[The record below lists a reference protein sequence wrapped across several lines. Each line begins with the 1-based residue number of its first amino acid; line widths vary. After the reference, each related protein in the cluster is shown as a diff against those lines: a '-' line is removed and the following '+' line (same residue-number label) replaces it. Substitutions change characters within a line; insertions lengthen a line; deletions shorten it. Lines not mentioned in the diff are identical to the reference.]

1 VDPRAQAPAPPVRA
15 DGGQADKVPDAPGKR
30 PDMVVHGAD
39 PYNAE
44 PPRSALAASAVTPL
58 DTFYVRN
65 HGPVPAL
72 DPDHW
77 RLRVEGLVERELELS
92 LGRLRAEFPQR
103 TLIATLQC
111 AGNRREGLLAVR
123 EIPGE
128 APWGPGATGTA
139 EWTGVSLA
147 EVLRAAGVVEHG
159 RYIEFIGADVSE
171 EMDPPEHFG
180 ASISRRKAL
189 SGEVTLAWGMNGRPL
204 PATHGAPLRVVVPG
218 YIGARSVKWLE
229 RIVARDSPS
238 ENHFQAVSYRLLPA
252 DRSDEVGRRG
262 AGVALGAVAVNA
274 DILSPGDGA
283 EVEPGTLS
291 VEGYAFA
298 GDDRHVVRVDVSG
311 DGGLSWRQAE
321 LLDAPSRWAWRRWR
335 ASVHV
340 TPGPA
345 ELVARAWDSALATQ
359 PESAEQLWNPKG
371 YANNSWARVRLRVRG

>member
-1 VDPRAQAPAPPVRA
+1 VDVSV
-15 DGGQADKVPDAPGKR
+15 DGKR
-30 PDMVVHGAD
+30 ADMVVHVAG

-44 PPRSALAASAVTPL
+44 PPRTALAASALTPL

-65 HGPVPAL
+65 HGPVPDL
-72 DPDHW
+72 DADRW
-77 RLRVEGLVERELELS
+77 RLRVGGLVEYELELS
-92 LGRLRAEFPQR
+92 LERLRAEFPQR

-111 AGNRREGLLAVR
+111 AGNRREGLLAVH

-139 EWTGVSLA
+139 QWSGVSLA
-147 EVLRAAGVVEHG
+147 EVLRAAGLLEEA
-159 RYIEFIGADVSE
+159 RYIEFIGADVSDE
-171 EMDPPEHFG
+171 VIPRERFG

-189 SGEVTLAWGMNGRPL
+189 SGEVTLAWEMNGKPL
-204 PATHGAPLRVVVPG
+204 PAVHGAPLRVVVPG
-218 YIGARSVKWLE
+218 YIGARSVKWLQ

-238 ENHFQAVSYRLLPA
+238 DNHFQAVSYRLLPA
-252 DRSDEVGRRG
+252 DRSDQVGRRG

-283 EVEPGTLS
+283 EVSPGKLS

-298 GDDRHVVRVDVSG
+298 GDDRHVVRVDVSA
-311 DGGLSWRQAE
+311 DGGRGWRQAE

-335 ASVHV
+335 ISVDV
-340 TPGPA
+340 SPGPV

-359 PESAEQLWNPKG
+359 PESASQLWNPKG

>member
-1 VDPRAQAPAPPVRA
+1 
-15 DGGQADKVPDAPGKR
+15 
-30 PDMVVHGAD
+30 
-39 PYNAE
+39 
-44 PPRSALAASAVTPL
+44 
-58 DTFYVRN
+58 
-65 HGPVPAL
+65 
-72 DPDHW
+72 
-77 RLRVEGLVERELELS
+77 
-92 LGRLRAEFPQR
+92 
-103 TLIATLQC
+103 
-111 AGNRREGLLAVR
+111 
-123 EIPGE
+123 
-128 APWGPGATGTA
+128 
-139 EWTGVSLA
+139 
-147 EVLRAAGVVEHG
+147 
-159 RYIEFIGADVSE
+159 
-171 EMDPPEHFG
+171 
-180 ASISRRKAL
+180 
-189 SGEVTLAWGMNGRPL
+189 
-204 PATHGAPLRVVVPG
+204 
-218 YIGARSVKWLE
+218 VKWLE